1 MRKKTNKYEVEYR
14 ATIMETIQALVVALV
29 FFLLVGAVG
38 YVENHYNKKDC
49 VVVEVCEDYVVAEDT
64 RGDQWSWYIT
74 EDSDV
79 VVGDV
84 VTLHMF
90 TGYTDNTADN
100 DEVVNVWTQS

>member
-1 MRKKTNKYEVEYR
+1 MRRNNNEYEVKDILTVVEVLKG
-14 ATIMETIQALVVALV
+14 LVVAVV
-29 FFLLVGAVG
+29 FFLLIGAAG

-49 VVVEVCEDYVVAEDT
+49 VVVEVCEDYAVAEDT
-64 RGDQWSWYIT
+64 RGNQWSWYIT

-90 TGYTDNTADN
+90 TGYTDNTADD
-100 DEVVNVWTQS
+100 DEVVNVWEQM

>member
-1 MRKKTNKYEVEYR
+1 MRKETNKYEVENR
-14 ATIMETIQALVVALV
+14 VTIMETIQALVIALV

-49 VVVEVCEDYVVAEDT
+49 VVVEVCEDYAVAEDT
-64 RGDQWSWYIT
+64 RGNQWSWYIT

-79 VVGDV
+79 AVGDV

-90 TGYTDNTADN
+90 TAYTDNTADD